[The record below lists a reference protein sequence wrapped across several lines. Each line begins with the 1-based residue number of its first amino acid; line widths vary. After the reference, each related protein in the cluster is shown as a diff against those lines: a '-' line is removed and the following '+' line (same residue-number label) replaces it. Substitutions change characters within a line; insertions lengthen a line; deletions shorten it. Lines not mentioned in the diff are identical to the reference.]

1 MLLMSQETNN
11 KLKIALMSYPMD
23 NRKAKGTALYTRKLI
38 ENILADER
46 FDFCLVHY
54 DKVDDPLYGRAKE
67 IIMPK
72 IKLPYGSH
80 FVSTMLFFWKYR
92 KNKFDIIH
100 WFQPRVYPFFWLA
113 PAKKIVITT
122 YGAGDIT
129 APGPFVFS
137 REVFNFILIKFNRKV
152 DAFIAVSKYGC
163 EEIAQYYHA
172 LAHKIF
178 FTYLGGGENFQ
189 TIAQNEAR
197 QTVADKY
204 EITQPFILEMA
215 RHLPH
220 KNIIN
225 LIKAYKILRA
235 DYGRNEKLVIVGTRD
250 FDTAKILQLA
260 EESGYQNDIIF
271 IDYVE
276 IADLNYFYSAA
287 EVFVFPSLQEGF
299 GLPIIEAM
307 ASGTPVI
314 TSNITSMPEIAG
326 EAALLINP
334 FNPEEIAEAM
344 NKILASGSLKEELIG
359 AGIERAKQ
367 FNWKITAEET
377 KKIYLKL

>member
-1 MLLMSQETNN
+1 
-11 KLKIALMSYPMD
+11 MSYPMD
-23 NRKAKGTALYTRKLI
+23 NRKAKGTALYTRKLV

-46 FDFCLVHY
+46 FDFYLVHY
-54 DKVDDPLYGRAKE
+54 DKVDDPLYGQAKE

-80 FVSTMLFFWKYR
+80 FASQMLFFWKYR

-172 LAHKIF
+172 LANKIF
-178 FTYLGGGENFQ
+178 FTYLGGGEIFKN
-189 TIAQNEAR
+189 INKSEAR
-197 QTVADKY
+197 QLAADKY
-204 EITQPFILEMA
+204 GITYPFILEMA

-225 LIKAYKILRA
+225 LIKAYKILRT
-235 DYGRNEKLVIVGTRD
+235 DYGRGEKLVIVGTKD
-250 FDTAKILQLA
+250 FDTDKIFQLA
-260 EESGYQNDIIF
+260 KESGYQNDIIF

-276 IADLNYFYSAA
+276 IVDLNYFYAAA
-287 EVFVFPSLQEGF
+287 ELFVFPSLQEGF

-326 EAALLINP
+326 EAAILVNP
-334 FNPEEIAEAM
+334 LDPGEIAEAM
-344 NKILASGSLKEELIG
+344 NRILANEGLKEKLIKM
-359 AGIERAKQ
+359 GIERAKQ

-377 KKIYLKL
+377 KKIYLKLYETDLHR